1 MADTQVSILI
11 TAIDEASET
20 FKGVLDNSQ
29 SMAAKLNRTAGSL
42 SELGDMASDFTEPL
56 AKGLTNSK
64 NAAIGF
70 ESGMAEVRKT
80 TGLSAEKTALLGG
93 EIKKLS
99 RTIPLTTQQLT
110 EIGVAAGQSGVAM
123 AEIPQYIKDISK
135 ASVAL
140 AVDTDEAGLAFGR
153 LTNIYGMSNAEIP
166 KLAAAINV
174 LGDTSVA
181 SEKEIL
187 KVIMRTAALS
197 KQANLTAKDSAA
209 LGASFVSLGMAPQV
223 AATAINALLSRM
235 TTAEIQSARFQ
246 KGLAMVGMSGKELQ
260 NLTAENGTK
269 AIFTLGAALDRLDP
283 QERAKAIGLMFGAE
297 HSDNVGVFID
307 RMDVFKNALGSVG
320 NDQQNVTRYNEVF
333 ATQLDTTASK
343 MQMLNNSFQELAI
356 EIGTALLPAVK
367 AFAAF
372 LTPIINKMTEF
383 AAKHPNIVRLGSA
396 LAGLAISIGP
406 LLFGLATIA
415 KAWSLFSAGIPII
428 SRLSNQFLG
437 VGNPISRFLNWLAMG
452 NQRLLGMGEAAD
464 GIKPPDV
471 GDMPKTNKTLPICIE
486 PKICEGFAAKLKE
499 LAAKLDLCIPICI
512 CPEDCGP
519 DGKKKPTK
527 QGDINKETTAKN
539 QTAIAS
545 GEALP
550 AEDKTEDKIEQPIAA
565 PALPVP
571 TEAAKTTEAR
581 KGLTL
586 PQIAMLIAALAATA
600 IAIRK
605 LTDSNAGLGEKVIS
619 AAAAIGAG
627 LAAKDILTTK
637 QKTPQEEATELGAI
651 QQANAD
657 QLAASQLANADKM
670 TAAQLAGAQ
679 ALAAVTQGNQ
689 AAEIATQ
696 DKIAAG
702 KLAAQQ
708 ASNTLATQQLQTQ
721 LAAQRAGAA
730 IEVEKTRQV
739 TAQQVAAAATTASI
753 AAAAKTQTAVTGA
766 AEAQQIA
773 ATNLK
778 SDNDRREAAAAAAQ
792 QAAAAEE
799 VQRQKD
805 MESAAAAKAE
815 ADRNFTPVEDS
826 APAQQAA
833 PQQQKSGGGIGGFLK
848 NAALLGA
855 GAVGLGGVAFA
866 VSKVAGGLGGAVGG
880 LLNAAKS
887 AAGAVGQVGGAVAK
901 VGGAVGGV
909 IEKGNVIARGAGS
922 VTGGAIGTGIRGLQA
937 GNSIARGA
945 GEVAGTGIGGV
956 VKSFGAVNGIAK
968 DSGAA
973 IGKALG
979 GAIKGTQSL
988 QQAAQSAG
996 SGISGAFSKAGQTIA
1011 GSAAKVGSVAN
1022 NAAAN
1027 TAAAWA
1033 KTQKAAAVTGQAW
1046 NNAGA
1051 AISGSAPEVVKNAG
1065 TIFDKIGGMG
1075 SKAGSAIGG
1084 VMGNVQGMAGNAG
1097 NAIGGALESAKGAI
1111 GGLGAKASEFMASP
1125 ASKFILPVA
1134 GSVATAGIAGAV
1146 ASRQQ
1151 QVAPA
1156 ETPTPAPTAL
1166 PQNNITAFKRRS
1178 SPVEPPSVALP
1189 METPAPAAEL
1199 AAAAPKNNIVPLVR
1213 SSQESGRAI
1222 GDGLAKGIDE
1232 SKPQAELAAA
1242 GLAGSVSSYLPR
1254 SPAEKGPLSDL
1265 DKTGFGLTEEFIRG
1279 IDGSAI
1285 QNKFEEALNPPSK
1298 LTDLSMD
1305 AAAGGGGGASN
1316 SAVYSPTY
1324 NLQGSAPENFIAE
1337 LEKHDRGFI
1346 DWLNR
1351 TQEKFSRGRY

>member
-29 SMAAKLNRTAGSL
+29 SMAARLNRTAGSL

-99 RTIPLTTQQLT
+99 RTMPLTTQQLT

-153 LTNIYGMSNAEIP
+153 LANIYGMSNAEIP

-181 SEKEIL
+181 SEAEIL

-269 AIFTLGAALDRLDP
+269 AIFTLGAALDTLDP

-406 LLFGLATIA
+406 LLFGLATLA

-464 GIKPPDV
+464 GVKAPDV

-519 DGKKKPTK
+519 TGKEKRKKNPTDGLDPSPKAPKTEAP
-527 QGDINKETTAKN
+527 
-539 QTAIAS
+539 IAG

-550 AEDKTEDKIEQPIAA
+550 AEDKIGDKIEQPLAV
-565 PALPVP
+565 PALPVA
-571 TEAAKTTEAR
+571 TEATKAAEAK

-586 PQIAMLIAALAATA
+586 PQIAMLIAALGATA

-657 QLAASQLANADKM
+657 QLAASQLANADKLA
-670 TAAQLAGAQ
+670 AAQVAGAQ
-679 ALAAVTQGNQ
+679 ALAAVTQANQ
-689 AAEIATQ
+689 AAEVATQ

-805 MESAAAAKAE
+805 MEAAAAAKAE

-826 APAQQAA
+826 APAQQTA
-833 PQQQKSGGGIGGFLK
+833 PQQQKSGGGFGGFLK

-855 GAVGLGGVAFA
+855 GAIGLGGVAFA
-866 VSKVAGGLGGAVGG
+866 VSKVAGGLGGTVGG
-880 LLNAAKS
+880 LLNAAKG
-887 AAGAVGQVGGAVAK
+887 AAGAVGKVA
-901 VGGAVGGV
+901 GGV
-909 IEKGNVIARGAGS
+909 AEFTQKGSAIARGAGQVAGS
-922 VTGGAIGTGIRGLQA
+922 SIGTGVRASQAAGSVARGL
-937 GNSIARGA
+937 
-945 GEVAGTGIGGV
+945 GETTGTSIGGI
-956 VKSFGAVNGIAK
+956 VKSFGAMKEAARS
-968 DSGAA
+968 SGAA
-973 IGKALG
+973 VGQSLA
-979 GAIKGTQSL
+979 GAIKGTQSIG
-988 QQAAQSAG
+988 QAASAAG
-996 SGISGAFSKAGQTIA
+996 NGIGGAFSKAGSTIA
-1011 GSAAKVGSVAN
+1011 GSVAKVGQTAN
-1022 NAAAN
+1022 SAVGN
-1027 TAAAWA
+1027 TLGAWG
-1033 KTQKAAAVTGQAW
+1033 KVQKAAGVTGEAVKS
-1046 NNAGA
+1046 AG
-1051 AISGSAPEVVKNAG
+1051 SVLQG
-1065 TIFDKIGGMG
+1065 TGQTF
-1075 SKAGSAIGG
+1075 KAGSAGIFDKVGEIGG
-1084 VMGNVQGMAGNAG
+1084 NISGMAGNAG
-1097 NAIGGALESAKGAI
+1097 NAIGGALNSAKGAI
-1111 GGLGAKASEFMASP
+1111 GGLGTKASEFMASP

-1134 GSVATAGIAGAV
+1134 GSVASAGIAGAV

-1151 QVAPA
+1151 QAAPA
-1156 ETPTPAPTAL
+1156 ATPTPTPAAL

-1189 METPAPAAEL
+1189 TETPAPAAEL

-1213 SSQESGRAI
+1213 SSQASGRAI
-1222 GDGLAKGIDE
+1222 GDGLAKGINE

-1265 DKTGFGLTEEFIRG
+1265 DKTGFGLTEEFIKG

-1285 QNKFEEALNPPSK
+1285 QHKFEEAFNPSSK

-1305 AAAGGGGGASN
+1305 AAASGGGGASN

>member
-20 FKGVLDNSQ
+20 FKGVLDNSA
-29 SMAAKLNRTAGSL
+29 SMASKLNRTANNL
-42 SELGDMASDFTEPL
+42 SALGDAASDFTEPL
-56 AKGLTNSK
+56 AKGLNSSK

-80 TGLSAEKTALLGG
+80 TGLSAEKTALLGS

-99 RTIPLTTQQLT
+99 RTMPLTTQQLT
-110 EIGVAAGQSGVAM
+110 EIGVAAGQSGIAM
-123 AEIPQYIKDISK
+123 ADIPNYIKDISK

-153 LTNIYGMSNAEIP
+153 LSNIYGMSTTEIP

-174 LGDTSVA
+174 LGDSSVA
-181 SEKEIL
+181 SEAEIL

-235 TTAEIQSARFQ
+235 TTAEIQSAKFQ
-246 KGLAMVGMSGKELQ
+246 QGLAMIGMSGKELQ
-260 NLTAENGTK
+260 NLTAENGTQ
-269 AIFTLGAALDRLDP
+269 AIFTLGAALDKLDP
-283 QERAKAIGLMFGAE
+283 QERAKAIGMMFGAE

-415 KAWSLFSAGIPII
+415 KAWGMFSAGIPII

-452 NQRLLGMGEAAD
+452 NQRLLGMGKAAENVKAPEV
-464 GIKPPDV
+464 GKLPKIKE
-471 GDMPKTNKTLPICIE
+471 TLPICIE
-486 PKICEGFAAKLKE
+486 PVICDGFKEKLQA
-499 LAAKLDLCIPICI
+499 LAAKLDYCLPVCI
-512 CPEDCGP
+512 CPEICE
-519 DGKKKPTK
+519 DGKPKSAGKDNTKPSTEQSK
-527 QGDINKETTAKN
+527 AVGK
-539 QTAIAS
+539 
-545 GEALP
+545 ALP
-550 AEDKTEDKIEQPIAA
+550 DSTEKEKTPTVTPAAA
-565 PALPVP
+565 PALPAIAP
-571 TEAAKTTEAR
+571 TEAAKKPEE
-581 KGLTL
+581 KPLTI
-586 PQIAMLIAALAATA
+586 PQIAMVIAAIGAAVFA
-600 IAIRK
+600 IQK

-627 LAAKDILTTK
+627 LAVKDVLTAKA
-637 QKTPQEEATELGAI
+637 KTPQEEATELGAI
-651 QQANAD
+651 QQQNAD
-657 QLAASQLANADKM
+657 KLAQTQLANAQALGAV
-670 TAAQLAGAQ
+670 TAA
-679 ALAAVTQGNQ
+679 NQ
-689 AAEIATQ
+689 AAEIATA

-721 LAAQRAGAA
+721 LAAQKAGAA
-730 IEVEKTRQV
+730 VEMEKTRAI
-739 TAQQVAAAATTASI
+739 TAQQVAAAATTAAI
-753 AAAAKTQTAVTGA
+753 AAAAKTQTAVTGV
-766 AEAQQIA
+766 AESQAVA
-773 ATNLK
+773 ATQLK
-778 SDNDRREAAAAAAQ
+778 SDNDRRAAAAAAAE
-792 QAAAAEE
+792 QAAAAEA
-799 VQRQKD
+799 VQQQKNIQ
-805 MESAAAAKAE
+805 AAAEAKAE

-826 APAQQAA
+826 APAQQQQQQQQA
-833 PQQQKSGGGIGGFLK
+833 PQKSGGGIGGFLK

-880 LLNAAKS
+880 LLNAAKT

-922 VTGGAIGTGIRGLQA
+922 VAGGAIGTGIRGVQA
-937 GNSIARGA
+937 ANSVARGI
-945 GEVAGTGIGGV
+945 GEVAGTSIGGTI
-956 VKSFGAVNGIAK
+956 KSFGAVNEAVKG
-968 DSGAA
+968 SGAA
-973 IGKALG
+973 VGKSLAEM
-979 GAIKGTQSL
+979 IKGHQSL
-988 QQAAQSAG
+988 GQAATSA
-996 SGISGAFSKAGQTIA
+996 SQGISGAFGQAGKTIA
-1011 GSAAKVGSVAN
+1011 GSAAKVGDVASGAVN
-1022 NAAAN
+1022 S
-1027 TAAAWA
+1027 TIGAWG
-1033 KTQKAAAVTGQAW
+1033 KVQKAAGVTGQAW

-1051 AISGSAPEVVKNAG
+1051 AISGSAPEVVKNAS

-1084 VMGNVQGMAGNAG
+1084 VMGNVQGLAGNAG
-1097 NAIGGALESAKGAI
+1097 NAIGGALDTAKGAI

-1125 ASKFILPVA
+1125 ASKYILPVA

-1151 QVAPA
+1151 QAAPA
-1156 ETPTPAPTAL
+1156 PTPTPAPSAL
-1166 PQNNITAFKRRS
+1166 PQNQIAPFTRRAVT
-1178 SPVEPPSVALP
+1178 VEPPSVALP
-1189 METPAPAAEL
+1189 AEVPPPAADIAES
-1199 AAAAPKNNIVPLVR
+1199 AKNNIVPLVR
-1213 SSQESGRAI
+1213 SSNASGKAI
-1222 GDGLAKGIDE
+1222 GDGLAKGIDA

-1242 GLAGSVSSYLPR
+1242 GLAQSVSSYLPR

-1265 DKTGFGLTEEFIRG
+1265 DQTGFGLTQEFIKG

-1285 QNKFEEALNPPSK
+1285 QNKFDEVLNPQSK
-1298 LTDLSMD
+1298 LADLSMD
-1305 AAAGGGGGASN
+1305 ANSGGGGSSNN

-1324 NLQGSAPENFIAE
+1324 NLQGGAPENFIAE

-1346 DWLNR
+1346 DWLNK
-1351 TQEKFSRGRY
+1351 TQEKFSRGKY